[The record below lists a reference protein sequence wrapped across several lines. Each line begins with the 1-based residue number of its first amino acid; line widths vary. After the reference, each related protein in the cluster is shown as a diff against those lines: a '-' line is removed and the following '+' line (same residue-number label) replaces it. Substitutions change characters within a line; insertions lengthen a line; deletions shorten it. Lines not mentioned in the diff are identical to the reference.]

1 MNKDKF
7 MEEMDIQYKIAT
19 ELIEEYHAGQVDMG
33 GEPYINHLR
42 AVFDK
47 VWEMQHA
54 DKHWGYNDE
63 DVMYAKA
70 GITALLHDI
79 LEDTDCTE
87 EILKERGIRQDI
99 IDAVKFMTHDPSMSY
114 FDYICTIETHP
125 IARIVKICDLENNMD
140 VRRLKSMTDGDLR
153 RIRRYWAAWKYLK
166 GEIGKT
172 KAKNLMERK

>member
-1 MNKDKF
+1 MKRVGFFRSIHIKF
-7 MEEMDIQYKIAT
+7 VVIYVLLILVAMEVIGVYFTDRLEARLVSNFKESVQEKIS
-19 ELIEEYHAGQVDMG
+19 
-33 GEPYINHLR
+33 
-42 AVFDK
+42 
-47 VWEMQHA
+47 
-54 DKHWGYNDE
+54 
-63 DVMYAKA
+63 
-70 GITALLHDI
+70 LLAFNV
-79 LEDTDCTE
+79 EE

-140 VRRLKSMTDGDLR
+140 VRRLKSMSDGDLR

>member
-1 MNKDKF
+1 MDKEKF
-7 MEEMDIQYKIAT
+7 MQEMDVQYKIAT

-79 LEDTDCTE
+79 LEDTECTE
-87 EILKERGIRQDI
+87 EILKE
-99 IDAVKFMTHDPSMSY
+99 
-114 FDYICTIETHP
+114 
-125 IARIVKICDLENNMD
+125 
-140 VRRLKSMTDGDLR
+140 
-153 RIRRYWAAWKYLK
+153 
-166 GEIGKT
+166 
-172 KAKNLMERK
+172 